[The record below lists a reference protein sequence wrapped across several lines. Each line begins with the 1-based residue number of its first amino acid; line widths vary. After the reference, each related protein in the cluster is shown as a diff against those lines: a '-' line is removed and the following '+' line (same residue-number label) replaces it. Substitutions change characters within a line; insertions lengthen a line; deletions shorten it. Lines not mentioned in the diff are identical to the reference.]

1 MRLFLTRAGRASL
14 RSVLLAS
21 SAILPGL
28 AQADDFQGLGFLPG
42 TNAGVTTGLSANGEV
57 VIGAGF
63 ISGSNFSQYSFVWA
77 NGVMNQIT
85 GVGSLS
91 QPTGVSANGSV
102 VVGYSFGSFATG
114 WVWTVSGGAVLFG
127 PPQGF
132 TFAFPSAVSA
142 DGSVIVGTAYGNL
155 QPQAFR
161 STQTGGTVLLGV
173 LPGDKLSNGEAVS
186 GDGMVVVGQSVNT
199 SVQQTRAFRW
209 TQTGG
214 MADLGSL
221 PGATFTTPTATNF
234 DGSVVVGYS
243 INPSAHAFRWQ
254 SNTGL
259 TALPELPGAQF
270 SEAFAVN
277 YDGSVIV
284 GVSGSSSAS
293 GGEAAVWNRN
303 GVQSIKNLLVANGVN
318 LTGWTLGQ
326 ANAVS
331 ADGTIVAGTGG
342 NPSGQEEPWIAR
354 IAESSSSSSSTT
366 GLGLITPTTV
376 QQSFAGQSAVNEANN
391 AALGSTFNTI
401 TSYATETYGGSGRGS
416 SPYSGFAYG
425 GYDSDPT
432 GSGTLGIVH
441 DLPDAMLVG
450 ATVSANYIKT
460 NMVFEGSAKFDAGTV
475 GAFMARIP
483 QAGLQWLVGFGG
495 IRSEGD
501 ISRGYL
507 NGNGFAFSDGH
518 AIANGFGGT
527 GRIGWTLDNVMAQT
541 KLTPFASF
549 TVSALRTNGYAETG
563 GPFPAQFD
571 SFTDVAQISRL
582 GGDVR
587 YSFAPGAWIW
597 GTLDWAHRFGGG
609 NSGTIA
615 GSLIGLFT
623 LATPGASVM
632 QDWAEMTAGFR
643 APISKT
649 AALTASLTASIPE
662 HYAMSYQGLFGITA
676 QF

>member
-1 MRLFLTRAGRASL
+1 
-14 RSVLLAS
+14 
-21 SAILPGL
+21 
-28 AQADDFQGLGFLPG
+28 
-42 TNAGVTTGLSANGEV
+42 
-57 VIGAGF
+57 
-63 ISGSNFSQYSFVWA
+63 
-77 NGVMNQIT
+77 
-85 GVGSLS
+85 
-91 QPTGVSANGSV
+91 
-102 VVGYSFGSFATG
+102 
-114 WVWTVSGGAVLFG
+114 
-127 PPQGF
+127 
-132 TFAFPSAVSA
+132 
-142 DGSVIVGTAYGNL
+142 
-155 QPQAFR
+155 
-161 STQTGGTVLLGV
+161 
-173 LPGDKLSNGEAVS
+173 
-186 GDGMVVVGQSVNT
+186 MVVVGESVNM
-199 SVQQTRAFRW
+199 SIQQTRAFRW

-221 PGATFTTPTATNF
+221 PGATFTVPTATNF

-243 INPSAHAFRWQ
+243 INTSAHAFRWQ
-254 SNTGL
+254 ANTGL

-270 SEAFAVN
+270 SEAYAVN
-277 YDGSVIV
+277 YNGSVIV

-293 GGEAAVWNRN
+293 GGEAAVWNKN
-303 GVQSIKNLLVANGVN
+303 GVQSIKTLLVANGVN

-354 IAESSSSSSSTT
+354 IAESSS
-366 GLGLITPTTV
+366 GLITPTTV
-376 QQSFAGQSAVNEANN
+376 QQSFSGQSAVSEANN
-391 AALGSTFNTI
+391 AVLGSTLNTI

-416 SPYSGFAYG
+416 SPYSVFAYG

-432 GSGTLGIVH
+432 GSGTLGIVR
-441 DLPDAMLVG
+441 DLPNAMLVG

-460 NMVFEGSAKFDAGTV
+460 NMVFDGSAKFDAGTV
-475 GAFMARIP
+475 GAFAARIP
-483 QAGLQWLVGFGG
+483 QAGLQWLVGIGG

-507 NGNGFAFSDGH
+507 NGNGVAFSDGH
-518 AIANGFGGT
+518 TVANGLAGT
-527 GRIGWTLDNVMAQT
+527 GRIGWIFDNVMAQT

-549 TVSALRTNGYAETG
+549 TVSALRTDGYAETG
-563 GPFPAQFD
+563 GPFPAQFN

-587 YSFAPGAWIW
+587 YSLAPGAWIW

-615 GSLIGLFT
+615 GSLIGLFA

-643 APISKT
+643 MPISKI

-662 HYAMSYQGLFGITA
+662 HYSINYQGLFGITV